1 MTPEEMQRRTTAFS
15 RSIVMLCR
23 ELPSSRE
30 GRLIGDQVF
39 RSGTSVGA
47 NYRAACR
54 ARSRA
59 AFVAEMDIVL
69 EEADETAF
77 WPELLEECGVVSRE
91 RLMAL
96 RREASELVAIF
107 VASLKTARPDE
118 R

>member
-1 MTPEEMQRRTTAFS
+1 
-15 RSIVMLCR
+15 
-23 ELPSSRE
+23 
-30 GRLIGDQVF
+30 
-39 RSGTSVGA
+39 
-47 NYRAACR
+47 
-54 ARSRA
+54 
-59 AFVAEMDIVL
+59 MDIVL

-77 WPELLEECGVVSRE
+77 WRELLEECGVVSRE

>member
-1 MTPEEMQRRTTAFS
+1 
-15 RSIVMLCR
+15 
-23 ELPSSRE
+23 
-30 GRLIGDQVF
+30 
-39 RSGTSVGA
+39 
-47 NYRAACR
+47 
-54 ARSRA
+54 
-59 AFVAEMDIVL
+59 MDIVL